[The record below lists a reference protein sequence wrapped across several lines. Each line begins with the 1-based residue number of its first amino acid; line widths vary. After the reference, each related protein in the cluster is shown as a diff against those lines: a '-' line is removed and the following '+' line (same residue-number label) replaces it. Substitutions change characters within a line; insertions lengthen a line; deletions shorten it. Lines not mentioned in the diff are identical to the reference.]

1 MSAICFLKILSYLK
15 SYELRE
21 FSEIKNECLHRAIQ
35 LLLASTVKI
44 KKKYYYEEKREYES
58 FIELAEIM
66 KIDKMVIKSV
76 KSSERSNKKYKNEEN
91 SEQEND
97 NMTSLHSE
105 PIVKKKKNVKN
116 KKKEKN
122 NNVNINNDNDKTD
135 NLKDLEN
142 DLENDLEKEVGSIIT
157 TDDEGNEI
165 IDLAKIKTT
174 TPILNVGDVLLKCV
188 KEGSKL
194 RVKIISE
201 GYFNDANCQFP
212 KDIRKEGRIF
222 KVKAK
227 DIQLAEGKAGKYFY
241 RVKSGIEIYNEGN
254 NLLPSDVTKVKIYED
269 KKDSDCAVCLS
280 VPKTTVIVP
289 CGHFYTC
296 NSCARQLDK
305 CPICRGG
312 ITKLIDK
319 TKME

>member
-15 SYELRE
+15 SYELKE
-21 FSEIKNECLHRAIQ
+21 LSGIKNECLHRSIQ

-44 KKKYYYEEKREYES
+44 KKKYYYEEKREYNS

-66 KIDKMVIKSV
+66 KIDKIVIKSV
-76 KSSERSNKKYKNEEN
+76 KSSERSNKKFKNEEN
-91 SEQEND
+91 DEEKND
-97 NMTSLHSE
+97 DMISIHTEHM
-105 PIVKKKKNVKN
+105 VRKKRNVKN

-122 NNVNINNDNDKTD
+122 INVNINNDNDKTE
-135 NLKDLEN
+135 NLN
-142 DLENDLEKEVGSIIT
+142 GLENDLEKEVGSIIT

-194 RVKIISE
+194 RVKIISD

-212 KDIRKEGRIF
+212 KDVRKEGRIF

-227 DIQLAEGKAGKYFY
+227 DVQLAEGKAGKYFY

-269 KKDSDCAVCLS
+269 KKDSDCAVCLT